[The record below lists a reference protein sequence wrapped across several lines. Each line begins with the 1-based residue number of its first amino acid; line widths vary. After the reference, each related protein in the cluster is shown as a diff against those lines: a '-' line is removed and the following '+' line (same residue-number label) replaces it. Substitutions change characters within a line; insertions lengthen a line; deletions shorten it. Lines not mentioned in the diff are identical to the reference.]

1 MLCLRTA
8 ESQGK
13 VGAASALDTCLAR
26 EQHAQTV
33 CCRLKAPVP
42 TTGCKAPSGSEEE
55 SPRERHCLL
64 LG

>member
-1 MLCLRTA
+1 MLCLRAA

-13 VGAASALDTCLAR
+13 VGAASTLDACLAR

-33 CCRLKAPVP
+33 YCRGKAPVP
-42 TTGCKAPSGSEEE
+42 TTGCKAPSGSKEE
-55 SPRERHCLL
+55 SPREKHCLL